1 MNESS
6 FRVRLFC
13 CFLAV
18 VVVTLVLPGLYVRH
32 AIKEEGI
39 AETVRSAEREAG
51 LAVLLLGEAAGPEE
65 LPRVLDAIKK
75 KLSLRVTFIDQ
86 AGKVLAESDRRHVD
100 PADMD
105 NHADRVEII
114 NAAQNGVGISIR
126 HSNTLDTD
134 LVYVA
139 VPFPSVRNM
148 PSGFIRVAAPL
159 DRVEARIAASERQ
172 WLGIIGLALLL
183 ALGISYALSSRLE
196 RSLREMIRVVE
207 GIATDPDGRI
217 RGRRRLHVLPG
228 REFRRLA
235 RAVNDM
241 ADRTEDHLRTIAE
254 HKAQLKTI
262 LDSMD
267 EGVLVVGAQGRI
279 RLVNPALTRL
289 FPLTAQAEG
298 KLPVEVVPVAEIQQ
312 ALDTLLASPRE
323 DKTKLIALEVEPRP
337 ETVLSVHLIRPREA
351 AHDVMAVAVFHDISE
366 MARLMRVRKE
376 FVANVSHEL
385 RTPLTAI
392 IGYAETLKD
401 TPPDDAAASGRFAE
415 IILRNARHMATMV
428 EDLLRLSRI
437 ESGAVPMDP
446 VPLKAETIL
455 ADVATACGPLAA
467 TREQSLLSQVEAGLT
482 IKADAHFIAQVF
494 RNLIENACRYAP
506 EGTAIVIAGEARKD
520 GMAVFT
526 VHDEGPG
533 IPAPELTRVFER
545 FYRVEKHRS
554 SPASTGLGLAICK
567 HIVERHGGVIWAEEG
582 PGGLFRFTVP
592 LAQEA

>member
-1 MNESS
+1 MNNSS
-6 FRVRLFC
+6 FRFRLFF

-18 VVVTLVLPGLYVRH
+18 VVVSLVLPGLYVRH
-32 AIKEEGI
+32 QIKKEGI
-39 AETVRSAEREAG
+39 DETVHAAEREAS
-51 LAVLLLGEAAGPEE
+51 LAVLLLREAADSES
-65 LPRVLDAIKK
+65 LPRVLRDIENRLA
-75 KLSLRVTFIDQ
+75 LRVTFVETS
-86 AGKVLAESDRRHVD
+86 GKVLAESSEQHTDAAV
-100 PADMD
+100 MD
-105 NHADRVEII
+105 NHADRMEII
-114 NAAQNGVGISIR
+114 DAARSGVGVSIR

-139 VPFPSVRNM
+139 VPFPATGDI

-159 DRVEARIAASERQ
+159 DRVEARIAASEGQ
-172 WLGIIGLALLL
+172 WLCIIGLALIL
-183 ALGISYALSSRLE
+183 ALILSYTLSFRLE
-196 RSLREMIRVVE
+196 RSLKEMIRVVE

-217 RGRRRLHVLPG
+217 QGRRRLHVLPG
-228 REFRRLA
+228 KEFRRLA

-267 EGVLVVGAQGRI
+267 EGVLVVGANGRI

-289 FPLTAQAEG
+289 FPLTAEGEG
-298 KLPVEVVPVAEIQQ
+298 KLPVEVIPVAEIQQ
-312 ALDTLLASPRE
+312 ALDRLLALPQQDESQ
-323 DKTKLIALEVEPRP
+323 LVALEVEPKP

-392 IGYAETLKD
+392 VGYAETLKD
-401 TPPDDAAASGRFAE
+401 MPPESAEDSGRFIE
-415 IILRNARHMATMV
+415 IILKNARHMATMV
-428 EDLLRLSRI
+428 EDLLSLSRI
-437 ESGAVPMDP
+437 ESGAVPMNP
-446 VPLKAETIL
+446 LPLKAETIL
-455 ADVATACGPLAA
+455 ADVVTACCPLTAA
-467 TREQSLLSQVEAGLT
+467 RGQHLALQIEPGLT
-482 IKADAHFIAQVF
+482 IMADAHFVSQVF
-494 RNLIENACRYAP
+494 RNLVENACRYAP
-506 EGTAIVIAGEARKD
+506 ENTTIVISGKADADSMGL
-520 GMAVFT
+520 FT
-526 VHDEGPG
+526 VRDEGPG
-533 IPAPELTRVFER
+533 IPKPDLTRVFER

-582 PGGLFRFTVP
+582 PGGIFCFTIP
-592 LAQEA
+592 LAKEA

>member
-1 MNESS
+1 MNNSS

-32 AIKEEGI
+32 TIKKEGI
-39 AETVRSAEREAG
+39 AETIHSAEREAN
-51 LAVLLLGEAAGPEE
+51 LVALTLREAADLGK
-65 LPRVLDAIKK
+65 LPRVLKDIENR
-75 KLSLRVTFIDQ
+75 LSLRVTFIEES
-86 AGKVLAESDRRHVD
+86 GKVLAESDARHTD
-100 PADMD
+100 AADMD
-105 NHADRVEII
+105 DHSDRIEII
-114 NAAQNGVGISIR
+114 DAAKSGFGSSIR

-139 VPFPSVRNM
+139 VPFPAVQNI

-159 DRVEARIAASERQ
+159 DRVEARIEASERQ
-172 WLGIIGLALLL
+172 WLCIVGLALIL
-183 ALGISYALSSRLE
+183 ALILAYALSSRLE
-196 RSLREMIRVVE
+196 RSLKEMIRVVE
-207 GIATDPDGRI
+207 GIATDPDGSI

-228 REFRRLA
+228 KEFRRLA
-235 RAVNDM
+235 RAVNEM
-241 ADRTEDHLRTIAE
+241 ADRTEEHLRTIAE

-267 EGVLVVGAQGRI
+267 EGVLVVGSQGRI

-289 FPLTAQAEG
+289 FPLAAQAEG
-298 KLPVEVVPVAEIQQ
+298 KLPVEVIPVAEIQQ
-312 ALDTLLASPRE
+312 ALDRLLSSPKKDE
-323 DKTKLIALEVEPRP
+323 SEIVALEVEPRP

-351 AHDVMAVAVFHDISE
+351 VHDVMAVAVFHDISE

-392 IGYAETLKD
+392 VGYAETLKD
-401 TPPDDAAASGRFAE
+401 TPPENAKDSGRFIE

-428 EDLLRLSRI
+428 EDLLSLSRI
-437 ESGAVPMDP
+437 ESGAVPMNP
-446 VPLKAETIL
+446 LPLKAETIL
-455 ADVATACGPLAA
+455 ADIATACSPLTAA
-467 TREQSLLSQVEAGLT
+467 RGQNLNFQIEPGLT
-482 IKADAHFIAQVF
+482 IMADAHFLAQVF
-494 RNLIENACRYAP
+494 RNLVENACRYAP
-506 EGTAIVIAGEARKD
+506 EGTTISISGKSCD
-520 GMAVFT
+520 KNMGLFT
-526 VHDEGPG
+526 VRDEGPG
-533 IPAPELTRVFER
+533 IPAPDLTRVFER

-582 PGGLFRFTVP
+582 PGGIFHFTIP
-592 LAQEA
+592 LAKLA